1 VVAVVDLGVQS
12 RRRPADIPSVKR
24 ILSWALP
31 IAAAAAIA
39 PVARGNGG
47 DSWLFVA
54 AGRTMLSPHWS
65 RTFADSGIQVG
76 PLQLALFGSIGRSS
90 LALAIVLS
98 AAAAALLL
106 ASLRAVG
113 IERPRIVAAI
123 AAVAIASGLTRAGFD
138 AGHPADTLLPLLWVL
153 AAVEARRGR
162 VVLAGAAIG
171 LGAGLETWSV
181 LGLAVLALS
190 PDVRAAVRGT
200 VVAVTTAAALFLPFV
215 AAGHFEMTHYRW
227 LVSSQSLI
235 SLVVAPGTAV
245 GWPLRLGQA
254 AFAVAAGIG
263 VARVSRGWRHA
274 VWLVPCAV
282 VIARLLLDPLDSDYY
297 FVGIEG
303 PALVGLA
310 LVAAN
315 GLPFAARRLAG
326 DPVA

>member
-1 VVAVVDLGVQS
+1 M
-12 RRRPADIPSVKR
+12 KR
-24 ILSWALP
+24 ILGWALP
-31 IAAAAAIA
+31 IATAAAVA
-39 PVARGNGG
+39 PIDRGNGG
-47 DSWLFVA
+47 DSWMFVA

-76 PLQLALFGSIGRSS
+76 PLQLALFGSVGGSS
-90 LALAIVLS
+90 VAIAIVLS
-98 AAAAALLL
+98 VAGTTLLLL
-106 ASLRAVG
+106 ALWATG
-113 IERPRIVAAI
+113 NERRRIVAAV

-138 AGHPADTLLPLLWVL
+138 AGHPADTLLPLLWIL

-162 VVLAGAAIG
+162 VAIAGAVIG

-190 PDVRAAVRGT
+190 PDVRAAARGA
-200 VVAVTTAAALFLPFV
+200 VVAVATASALFLPFV
-215 AAGHFEMTHYRW
+215 AAGHFAMPHYHW

-245 GWPLRLGQA
+245 GWPLRLAQA
-254 AFAVAAGIG
+254 AFAVAAGIA
-263 VARVSRGWRHA
+263 VARISRGSRHA

-315 GLPFAARRLAG
+315 GLPFTARRLAG

>member
-1 VVAVVDLGVQS
+1 
-12 RRRPADIPSVKR
+12 VKR

-39 PVARGNGG
+39 PIDRGNGG

-65 RTFADSGIQVG
+65 RTFADSAVQVG
-76 PLQLALFGSIGRSS
+76 PLQLALFGSVGRSS
-90 LALAIVLS
+90 LALAIVLG
-98 AAAAALLL
+98 AAAATLLL
-106 ASLRAVG
+106 AALRAAG
-113 IERPRIVAAI
+113 IEQPRIIAGI

-138 AGHPADTLLPLLWVL
+138 AGHPADTLLPLLWIL

-162 VVLAGAAIG
+162 VAFAGAVIG

-190 PDVRAAVRGT
+190 PDVRAALRGT
-200 VVAVTTAAALFLPFV
+200 AVAVATAAALFLPFV
-215 AAGHFEMTHYRW
+215 AAGHFAMAHYRW

-254 AFAVAAGIG
+254 AFAVAAGIA
-263 VARVSRGWRHA
+263 VARVSRGSRHA

-303 PALVGLA
+303 PALLGLA

>member
-1 VVAVVDLGVQS
+1 
-12 RRRPADIPSVKR
+12 VKR

-31 IAAAAAIA
+31 IAAAAAVA
-39 PVARGNGG
+39 PIDRGNGG
-47 DSWLFVA
+47 DSWMFVA
-54 AGRTMLSPHWS
+54 AGRTLLSPHWS

-76 PLQLALFGSIGRSS
+76 PLQLALFGSVGRSS
-90 LALAIVLS
+90 VALAIVLS
-98 AAAAALLL
+98 TAAAALLL
-106 ASLRAVG
+106 LALRATE
-113 IERPRIVAAI
+113 IRRPRIVVAV

-138 AGHPADTLLPLLWVL
+138 AGHSADTLLPLLWIL

-162 VVLAGAAIG
+162 VVLAGAVIG

-181 LGLAVLALS
+181 LGLAVLALAPGLRS
-190 PDVRAAVRGT
+190 AAKGA
-200 VVAVTTAAALFLPFV
+200 VVAVSTAALLFLPFV
-215 AAGHFEMTHYRW
+215 AAGHFEMGHYRW
-227 LVSSQSLI
+227 PVSSQSLV
-235 SLVVAPGTAV
+235 SLVVAPGTSV
-245 GWPLRLGQA
+245 GWPLRFAQA
-254 AFAVAAGIG
+254 AFALAAGIA
-263 VARVSRGWRHA
+263 VARLARGSRHA